1 MLINMRQLK
10 DLHLKKFYLANP
22 DRTLLGVLPDPAEKH
37 GTFRLTPYSEITF
50 SLERT
55 ADNAAMYDGLTKL
68 GKVLVEDVG
77 WFILEEP
84 DVTSDGR
91 TETKRCTMYSE
102 EYELAGRML
111 RNFYLNTNDPGS
123 VGSAE
128 DGFVTF
134 YDAER
139 PSRSALHLVLEKFP
153 DWTVGYVHPL
163 LANRK
168 AIGSFSVDEQDVYSF
183 LTEDLAKAVSCLFL
197 FDIRDHTVSAWP
209 WEHFGETCDVYLSH
223 DSLVEA
229 LDCSPVDE
237 SSMVTALFVEGAD
250 GLSIREVNCGF
261 DELYDLSYYYD
272 KMPKSLR
279 QAWED
284 WLARKN
290 ERTEEYRQAILAYT
304 DATDHAAALRNLLPE
319 DTKSERPA
327 DYGIAALETKL
338 SNVKGSISNYQEMG
352 FDDPKHSRYPE
363 YRKLLEKRDGILAEK
378 NAKEARR
385 QAFLDAAEAE
395 KQKLE
400 EIAAFVSWEQNFDED
415 QRKLLSHYLRE
426 GTYTNDTFLTTSLF
440 TYEQTVQ
447 KKWELKEYALDRLS
461 EMARPQYSVSTTLS
475 NLAQLKAYESVLEK
489 MSLGHKITVLFREFA
504 DIPLRLLSVALD
516 FDNISSLSVEYSNGT
531 RSRNGISDLAYLLDN
546 DSGRGGGSS
555 GRRSSSPGGSWSGDS
570 GEYVTREELR
580 SQLFN
585 LSLQEKGGLS
595 LSSQDIACLTDLIG
609 GRFNTLDG
617 NFLITKTLEADEASI
632 GRLTTGILQSGYG
645 EIERLV
651 SEHASLKK
659 LVNDTADIRSLL
671 AGNAGIGELQA
682 IRLTAANTV
691 IDEAVIRDLIAAKIS
706 VGDLLAQ
713 TAVSE
718 EIILISRDQK
728 PVISFKDGTQQFYDA
743 EGNVRIQIGQ
753 DGQGAFRF
761 VLYDQTGSGILM
773 DADGIRE
780 SAIAD
785 GLIKT
790 DMLANKAVTEDKLDK
805 SNIREWTDDDGG
817 KVFDVSKLYYGSDRF
832 EVSYSGVRK
841 ALDDTVSSVSA
852 IALKVDENAGLIS
865 QKVSLSNL
873 KSAVDTVYGADTVET
888 LRDRLSEH
896 TVSLSGIT
904 SRVSQMES
912 SFGEEVG
919 TLATKLSLLEQDA
932 EGFQTT
938 VESKFL
944 AAGESL
950 DAVRS
955 MAVQNADRFSWLV
968 DSGTSASDF
977 TITDRLA
984 ELTADHINLKGLVTF
999 QALDASLRQQIE
1011 DGNNAFAWTSAN
1023 GGNAEA
1029 LRSMV
1034 LKWTEGAVSDTTLI
1048 QGGWIAANTIT
1059 ADKLAAGT
1067 ITANE
1072 LAANSVTANK
1082 LAAGSITA
1090 DKLAANSVTAA
1101 KIATGAITAD
1111 KIATGTITADKINV
1125 ANLFSK
1131 NITATGTISGINLN
1145 GAKGSFIGD
1154 VTANT
1159 FRVNSQIQFYLQDYS
1174 KGYVPAIKII
1184 PYDNTLNR
1192 QYYRLQVGTYE
1203 TAIKTVDIVTH
1214 VLSGVHIPCDLS
1226 VSYGISAQTIQ
1237 GTTLLANGDIWL
1249 GARGTYLS
1257 TVLDRLSG
1265 VNGVRIKG
1273 GTTVKTVSTNTSVA
1287 MFSNANLNSIFG
1299 VGNSN
1304 PENTIVLFANGDGN
1318 AQSVHIE
1325 GSTHMGNNWYA
1336 VTNKSMA
1343 AGPIRINW
1351 VAIYFG

>member
-817 KVFDVSKLYYGSDRF
+817 KVFDVSKLYYGGDRF

-1059 ADKLAAGT
+1059 ADKLAAET

-1192 QYYRLQVGTYE
+1192 QYYRLQVGAYE

-1226 VSYGISAQTIQ
+1226 VSRNIEAK
-1237 GTTLLANGDIWL
+1237 DIWL
-1249 GARGTYLS
+1249 GAKGTYLS
-1257 TVLDRLSG
+1257 TALDRLSG
-1265 VNGVRIKG
+1265 VNGIRIKG
-1273 GTTVKTVSTNTSVA
+1273 GSIVRTVYEGTSYPLFSDSDMSAILGVS
-1287 MFSNANLNSIFG
+1287 
-1299 VGNSN
+1299 NSN
-1304 PENTIVLFANGDGN
+1304 VTNTIVFFENGDGA
-1318 AQSVHIE
+1318 AQSVHID
-1325 GSTHMGNNWYA
+1325 GSTHLNNTWYA
-1336 VTNKSMA
+1336 TANRGMA
-1343 AGPIRINW
+1343 AAPLRINW
-1351 VAIYFG
+1351 LAVYFG